1 MRVSLFFF
9 FLFGSL
15 FSQQEETAITDPLAQ
30 ILDAPAEVA
39 AAPAPAPAHKETPPP
54 APPKPPASPTE
65 GYTINYN
72 TVSIIEYI
80 KFASKICKV
89 NFIYEEADLNF
100 TVTVVSDEP
109 VTPAN
114 VMATLIQVLRVHGC
128 MLLEQDN
135 NLVIHKSKD
144 VKQVANLVTGSS
156 QEGTSPIVT
165 RIFRLRNANPGSIAA
180 VIQPMI
186 STTALLEVS
195 AETKQLILT
204 DITANVDKIAALI
217 ENLDSP
223 HTTLEIKS
231 FSAQHNKP
239 DFLIELASQIMNP
252 IAQGNPFILV
262 PQNLANEVFIVST
275 PELVAK
281 AMEVFTS
288 LDTVPKMELA
298 PKKSKPETVF
308 VYKVMNRSGE
318 DVLKGLT
325 NIAQNLQSTAAADPD
340 LVQTIDQAK
349 WIKETNSILFIGTS
363 DALDK
368 VRQFLSALDVT
379 GGGSP
384 FGEKTSFFVYKPVYR
399 SAEEIQKAI
408 LEMATNLKGT
418 SGATPSLIDTIH
430 SVKINPTTHT
440 LTFSGEEK
448 NFSRIQELLSTIDS
462 SSGKLTAIPPP
473 SQFLIY
479 KPVNQSGEQLSSELK
494 EVAAQLKA
502 DKLAD
507 PGLLNALGTM
517 KWVKATHSLMFTG
530 DPASLQKIQS
540 MISNFDVIA
549 SKGQNFIQYHP
560 KYASQEKTESY
571 LKQVAQNLTKKGGS
585 DSLVETL
592 QSYKWIPDS
601 QTFMFT
607 GSDADLSQ
615 VKDILTSFDTPGAG
629 PSAKPG
635 YYIYKVQHTT
645 GDVIEEDLDNLSKNF
660 KSSGLKDV
668 KILDVISKMRYV
680 KQTNSLLLT
689 GDPEAIEE
697 VKTLIAQY
705 DYPRAA
711 TGPVSSNFYMYKP
724 QNLPAGQIEK
734 SLKDVGANLK
744 SAGLADPNLL
754 KAIDSSKYVDTTNSL
769 VFTGTPDALDKIQSL
784 IKDIDLPPKTHAP
797 IQHVGKTTFLL
808 YKLKNASGPNIVASL
823 RNMAAE
829 LKRTN
834 TSDKDL
840 LAALNTIKYV
850 KETNSLFFSGTEEA
864 LNKVQGLVEQ
874 FDVTSLA
881 PKPEISAP
889 TGPSNFFVYKPL
901 SLAGPDLEKL
911 LQDFGDHLKSSGLS
925 DPELF
930 SAINSMRWTERTQT
944 LVFTGTPKALDQ
956 VKELL
961 KQFDTPS
968 NLPQGPDLSTAGE
981 PTIQAID
988 NTSFLVYKLQFHKG
1002 DEIQGAL
1009 KQIAKDLIISN
1020 APVNQNLLNSIN
1032 SIQWLEVTNSLL
1044 SSGDQETLT
1053 RLRELIKNLD
1063 IPLKQVFIEM
1073 LVMETTLA
1081 NVLTLGLEWGGN
1093 YKYRDKFGAATY
1105 NSQPISQ
1112 GGGPDAFLTNLQG
1125 LVPPVAPSPT
1135 KIPVSSGF
1143 DLGIIGEVIRF
1154 KGGTYLTLGS
1164 ILNALQTDSDTNIIM
1179 TPKLIAQD
1187 GRTSSL
1193 FDGSNIPFVGSFVQ
1207 NNGSNVVNTSNL
1219 EYRDIGFNLTVTP
1232 VLGNSDIVT
1241 LDISLDSSSVI
1252 GAPTGA
1258 INFAASSAQGITT
1271 KKTTMSTTVHVP
1283 DNSFLILSGM
1293 VNNSDVKIKNAIPCL
1308 GGLPIVG
1315 AFFTQNSDNVT
1326 HDNIVIFIRPRIIN
1340 SAEDLRRITAQ
1351 EEEFF
1356 RDQAGSP
1363 YLEQRFDEGMELI
1376 KTADDE

>member
-1 MRVSLFFF
+1 MFAMRVNLFLF

-15 FSQQEETAITDPLAQ
+15 FSQEEIAITDSPAQ
-30 ILDAPAEVA
+30 VIEAPAELA
-39 AAPAPAPAHKETPPP
+39 KAPAPNTTAAETPPKQTS
-54 APPKPPASPTE
+54 APPSNPD

-114 VMATLIQVLRVHGC
+114 VMATLVQVLRVHGC

-135 NLVIHKSKD
+135 NLVIHKSAD
-144 VKQVANLVTGSS
+144 VKQLANLVTDSS
-156 QEGTSPIVT
+156 QPSHSPIVT
-165 RIFRLRNANPGSIAA
+165 RIFRLNNANPGSVAA

-186 STTALLEVS
+186 SSTAMLEVS
-195 AETKQLILT
+195 AETRQLILT
-204 DITANVDKIAALI
+204 DVTANVDKIAALI

-223 HTTLEIKS
+223 HTLLEIKS
-231 FSAQHNKP
+231 FNAQHNKP
-239 DFLIELASQIMNP
+239 DFLIELANQIMSP

-275 PELVAK
+275 PELVEK
-281 AMEVFTS
+281 AMTVFTS
-288 LDTVPKMELA
+288 LDSIPKVELA
-298 PKKSKPETVF
+298 PKKLKPETVF
-308 VYKVMNRSGE
+308 VYKVLNRSGD
-318 DVLKGLT
+318 DVLKGLN
-325 NIAQNLQSTAAADPD
+325 NIAQNLQSTSAADPE
-340 LVQTIDQAK
+340 LMQTIDGAK
-349 WIKETNSILFIGTS
+349 WIKETNSILFIGTNDS
-363 DALDK
+363 LDK
-368 VRQFLSALDVT
+368 IRQFLAALDVS
-379 GGGSP
+379 GGSTP
-384 FGEKTSFFVYKPVYR
+384 YAEKTSFFIYKPVYR
-399 SAEEIQKAI
+399 SAEEVQKAI
-408 LEMATNLKGT
+408 LEMASNLKGT
-418 SGATPSLIDTIH
+418 PGATPSLIDTIH
-430 SVKINPTTHT
+430 SVKINPMTHT

-448 NFSRIQELLSTIDS
+448 NFPRIQELLSTIDS
-462 SSGKLTAIPPP
+462 SSSKISAVPPP

-479 KPVNQSGEQLSSELK
+479 KPVNQTGEQLSRELK

-517 KWVKATHSLMFTG
+517 KWVKTTHSLMFTG
-530 DPASLQKIQS
+530 DPISLQKIQS
-540 MISNFDVIA
+540 LISNFDVTS
-549 SKGQNFIQYHP
+549 SKEAGFIQYHL
-560 KYASQEKTESY
+560 KYATQEKAESY
-571 LKQVAQNLTKKGGS
+571 LNQVAENLSKTPGNE
-585 DSLVETL
+585 SLANTL
-592 QSYKWIPDS
+592 KSYKWIPDS
-601 QTFMFT
+601 QAFMFT
-607 GSDADLSQ
+607 GSEVDLSQ
-615 VKDILTSFDTPGAG
+615 VKDLLSTFDTPGAG
-629 PSAKPG
+629 PSLKPG
-635 YYIYKVQHTT
+635 YYIYKVQNTS
-645 GDVIEEDLDNLSKNF
+645 GDVIEEDLDNLAKNF
-660 KSSGLKDV
+660 KSSGLKDA
-668 KILDVISKMRYV
+668 KILDVIAKIRYV
-680 KQTNSLLLT
+680 KQTNSLLLS
-689 GDPEAIEE
+689 GDPQAIEE

-705 DYPRAA
+705 DYPRTAA
-711 TGPVSSNFYMYKP
+711 TPASSNFYMYKP

-734 SLKDVGANLK
+734 SLKDLGTNLK
-744 SAGLADPNLL
+744 NAGLADPNLL
-754 KAIDSSKYVDTTNSL
+754 KAIDSAKYVDTTNSL
-769 VFTGTPDALDKIQSL
+769 IFTGTPDALDKIQGL
-784 IKDIDLPPKTHAP
+784 IKDIDIPPKMHAP

-823 RNMAAE
+823 KNMSAE
-829 LKRTN
+829 LKRNN

-850 KETNSLFFSGTEEA
+850 KETNSLFFSGTQDA
-864 LNKVQGLVEQ
+864 LGKVQTLVEQ
-874 FDVTSLA
+874 FDVTSLGQKSDA
-881 PKPEISAP
+881 SLASA
-889 TGPSNFFVYKPL
+889 SNFFMYKPQ

-911 LQDFGDHLKSSGLS
+911 IQDFGDHLKSSGLS
-925 DPELF
+925 DPDLF
-930 SAINSMRWTERTQT
+930 NAISSMRWTDRTQT

-956 VKELL
+956 IKELL
-961 KQFDTPS
+961 KQFDIPS
-968 NLPQGPDLSTAGE
+968 NLPQGPNIGGIETS
-981 PTIQAID
+981 IQAID

-1009 KQIAKDLIISN
+1009 RQIAKDLIISN

-1044 SSGDQETLT
+1044 CSGDQETLT

-1093 YKYRDKFGAATY
+1093 YSYRDKFGAAAY

-1112 GGGPDAFLTNLQG
+1112 GGSPDAFLTNLQG
-1125 LVPPVAPSPT
+1125 LVPPTAPSPT

-1179 TPKLIAQD
+1179 TPKIIAQD
-1187 GRTSSL
+1187 GRTSTL

-1241 LDISLDSSSVI
+1241 LDISIDSSSVI

-1271 KKTTMSTTVHVP
+1271 KKTTMQTTVHVP

-1308 GGLPIVG
+1308 GGLPLVG
-1315 AFFTQNSDNVT
+1315 AFFTQNSDNIT

-1340 SAEDLRRITAQ
+1340 SADDLRRLTTQ

-1356 RDQAGSP
+1356 RDQAGTP

-1376 KTADDE
+1376 KTANDE